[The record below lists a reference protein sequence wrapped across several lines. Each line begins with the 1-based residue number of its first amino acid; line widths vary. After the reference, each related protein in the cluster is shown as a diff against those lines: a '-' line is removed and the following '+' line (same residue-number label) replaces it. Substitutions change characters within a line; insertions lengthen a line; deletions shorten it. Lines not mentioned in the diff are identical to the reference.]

1 MQVFQS
7 PERTRTQARQAS
19 PGSPVSEAGQS
30 LARVKE
36 IQKYAKVLPHC
47 SSLVRLNHLA
57 RCKPLQALGRGA
69 GGAQTFQ
76 NLYEKMSKMAV
87 TNSNSQL
94 PLPTNNYP
102 KIPRKKKHKKSSSK
116 RTATTFTSYSSST
129 STSTTRLCSAPT
141 IVVSQ
146 TPHGEN
152 QLGKK
157 DSTSRNP
164 LLNDEL
170 RNNHPATPTFNF
182 VSLNKN

>member
-1 MQVFQS
+1 M
-7 PERTRTQARQAS
+7 
-19 PGSPVSEAGQS
+19 SEAGQS

-47 SSLVRLNHLA
+47 SSVVRLNHLA
-57 RCKPLQALGRGA
+57 RCKPLQALGRGG
-69 GGAQTFQ
+69 GGAETFHA
-76 NLYEKMSKMAV
+76 LYEKMSQMAV
-87 TNSNSQL
+87 TNSNRQL

-116 RTATTFTSYSSST
+116 RTATT
-129 STSTTRLCSAPT
+129 TSTTTTTSRACSAPA

-146 TPHGEN
+146 TPPQHGEK
-152 QLGKK
+152 QLRKT
-157 DSTSRNP
+157 DSASRNP

-170 RNNHPATPTFNF
+170 RNIPPATPPFNF